1 MNEFVESLRRLFN
14 SGKVSSDTVRS
25 LFTKGKITSSEFVYI
40 TAKENKS

>member
-1 MNEFVESLRRLFN
+1 MSEFIESLRRLFTT
-14 SGKVSSDTVRS
+14 GKLSHDAIKT

>member
-14 SGKVSSDTVRS
+14 SGKVSLDTVRS